1 MAISNGFGMVKTS
14 TDWTIKRSTASKER
28 CLEEC
33 STTTTEGTLI
43 KAIPDYDGYFVDNQG
58 NVYCNLG
65 KGNRRNGKTV
75 EMYQLKPKRMKTGYL
90 QIRMRN
96 SVINKVKY
104 LYIHRLVA
112 RLFVDN
118 PENKTVV
125 NHKNCKRDDNR
136 AENLEWVTVK
146 ENFKHT
152 INLKHLVKNQNG
164 VFVGCYDHVHGI
176 VYSLENTSK
185 DGV

>member
-1 MAISNGFGMVKTS
+1 MSVFYHQLVNKI
-14 TDWTIKRSTASKER
+14 
-28 CLEEC
+28 
-33 STTTTEGTLI
+33 TEGTLI

-58 NVYCNLG
+58 NVYC
-65 KGNRRNGKTV
+65 
-75 EMYQLKPKRMKTGYL
+75 QLKPKRMKTGYL

-96 SVINKVKY
+96 SVTNKVKY

-152 INLKHLVKNQNG
+152 IDLKHLVKNQNG

-185 DGV
+185 GGV